1 MEKHKRT
8 YDLDSI
14 KDAFTDV
21 GSLGAKATNTAFKG
35 AQELGLTREEMIE
48 VIQSLHNKNFF
59 KSMTSYAD
67 HRVWQDVYYA
77 TREQKEI
84 YLKFTVKADG
94 DYLLLSFKEK

>member
-1 MEKHKRT
+1 MEKHRRT
-8 YDLDSI
+8 YDLESI
-14 KDAFTDV
+14 KEAFADAS
-21 GSLGAKATNTAFKG
+21 SLGVKVTNTAFQG
-35 AQELGLTREEMIE
+35 AQELGLSREEMVE
-48 VIQSLHNKNFF
+48 VIQSLNNKNFL

-67 HRVWQDVYYA
+67 HRVWQDVYHA

>member
-8 YDLDSI
+8 YDLESL
-14 KDAFTDV
+14 KDAFSEV
-21 GSLGAKATNTAFKG
+21 ESLGGKVTNAAFRG
-35 AQELGLTREEMIE
+35 AQELGLSREDMIE
-48 VIQSLHNKNFF
+48 VVQSLKPRDFY

-67 HRVWQDVYYA
+67 HRVWQDVYHA
-77 TREQKEI
+77 EHSDKGL